1 MLIGSKSMY
10 RLLKLS
16 EILYKVKSV
25 KGDIIEF
32 GIWNGN
38 NLFTIKKIIDYHD
51 IKKKIFGFDNFSGF
65 PNPQKLK
72 KKTKGKY
79 IGRPQ
84 LIKKIISF
92 FKLKNFHNK

>member
-1 MLIGSKSMY
+1 MY

-51 IKKKIFGFDNFSGF
+51 IKKKFLVLTTLVAFQILKSSRK
-65 PNPQKLK
+65 KLK
-72 KKTKGKY
+72 VN
-79 IGRPQ
+79 ILADPN
-84 LIKKIISF
+84 L
-92 FKLKNFHNK
+92 